1 MANSLL
7 RNNRDGT
14 FVDVGPLA
22 DKSLNLPDAHRGA
35 AFGDLNND
43 GRIDIVTTSLNSK
56 PEILSNRSENSNH
69 WLLIALVGKRSNR
82 DGLGARLKVSTAS
95 GTQYNHATTSVGD
108 GSSSDK
114 RVHFG
119 LGPCAKVDRT
129 ELAWPR
135 ATKQVL
141 KDVAANQ

>member
-22 DKSLNLPDAHRGA
+22 GKSFNLPDAHRGA

-82 DGLGARLKVSTAS
+82 NVLAGRLKVSTSTAPHD
-95 GTQYNHATTSVGD
+95 NHPT
-108 GSSSDK
+108 
-114 RVHFG
+114 
-119 LGPCAKVDRT
+119 
-129 ELAWPR
+129 
-135 ATKQVL
+135 
-141 KDVAANQ
+141 